1 MFLIFPL
8 IILILAVLGIS
19 YYCFR
24 IAFYVK
30 RREKTDEIF
39 VPEGEIYEPYH
50 EDMIRWI
57 KEVRAMPHE
66 NFEITSFDGL
76 KLRAKYYE
84 YEKGAPIE
92 IMFHG
97 YRGSAESDLSGAV
110 QRCFNLKRNAFIVD
124 QRCSGESEGNV
135 ITFGVN
141 EHKDCL
147 RWIDF
152 VISHFGKE
160 VKILITGISM
170 GASTVMIAAGKEL
183 PENVVGAL
191 ADCGYSS
198 QKEIIKLV
206 IKKMGLPK
214 NLSYPFVKLAAKIY
228 GHFDL
233 EEITPIESLKNCK
246 IPIIFIHGET
256 DDFVPCYMSKD
267 CFDVCPSKKMLVT
280 VPDAGHG
287 LAYLKDNPGYYKA
300 LREFFAE

>member
-1 MFLIFPL
+1 MW
-8 IILILAVLGIS
+8 IIIAVIIVLILAVLSIS

-24 IAFYVK
+24 IAFYAK
-30 RREKTDEIF
+30 RKPITDEIKT
-39 VPEGEIYEPYH
+39 PDGDIYDEYR

-66 NFEITSFDGL
+66 KFEITSFDGL

-110 QRCFNLKRNAFIVD
+110 QRCFKLKRNAFIVD

-147 RWIDF
+147 KWIDF
-152 VISHFGKE
+152 VISHFGE
-160 VKILITGISM
+160 DVEILITGISM
-170 GASTVMIAAGKEL
+170 GASTVMMAAGKEL
-183 PENVVGAL
+183 PKNVVGAL

-198 QKEIIKLV
+198 QKEIIKLE
-206 IKKMGLPK
+206 IKKMGLPVE
-214 NLSYPFVKLAAKIY
+214 LSYPFVKLGAKLF

-233 EEITPIESLKNCK
+233 EEITPKEALKNCK
-246 IPIIFIHGET
+246 IPIIFIHGEA
-256 DDFVPCYMSKD
+256 DAFVPCYMSKE
-267 CFDVCPSKKMLVT
+267 CFDICPSRKMLVT
-280 VPDAGHG
+280 VKDAGHG
-287 LAYLKDNPGYYKA
+287 LAYLKDTPGYYKA
-300 LREFFAE
+300 LREFFT